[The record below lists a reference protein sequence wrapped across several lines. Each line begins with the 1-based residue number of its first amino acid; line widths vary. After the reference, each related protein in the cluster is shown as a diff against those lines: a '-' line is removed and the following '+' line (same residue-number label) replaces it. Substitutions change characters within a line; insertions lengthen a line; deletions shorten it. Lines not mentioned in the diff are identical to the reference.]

1 MKNWMFF
8 AAAAALAGAAA
19 AAPQD
24 CKLVRIEEWPVR
36 LERNLPIID
45 GEINGKKV
53 GILLDTGAERSM
65 MTRSAATRLM
75 LSRYEPSL
83 RLYAVGTDKPI
94 EAVLIDELRIGPAM
108 RKNWSVLLA
117 PEHDFGGEISLILGE
132 DFFSAVD
139 VELDFPNRAVRLYQ
153 PKDCAGVS
161 LAYWATSGGGA
172 GEVALQAGAKT
183 VFTVSVNGRP
193 MLALLDTGAPA
204 SALAGAEAARF
215 GVTTKSTGVAIA
227 GCSVGIGR
235 KPVDYW
241 SGPFESFAIGNEVI
255 RNPTLR
261 FGEVLTSTGPF
272 VDVPRMVLG
281 VDFLRTHRVYVARS
295 QRKLYFTYTGGTVFP
310 MEAAKGCQDLR

>member
-1 MKNWMFF
+1 MKNWIFF
-8 AAAAALAGAAA
+8 AAAAALAGSAAA
-19 AAPQD
+19 QD

-53 GILLDTGAERSM
+53 GILLDTGAERSLV
-65 MTRSAATRLM
+65 TRSAATRLM
-75 LSRYEPSL
+75 LSRYDLATS
-83 RLYAVGTDKPI
+83 RMYAVGTDKPI
-94 EAVLIDELRIGPAM
+94 EAVQIDELRIGPAM
-108 RKNWSVLLA
+108 RRNWNVLLA
-117 PEHDFGGEISLILGE
+117 AEHDFGSEISLILGE

-161 LAYWATSGGGA
+161 LAYWATGGGGA
-172 GEVALQAGAKT
+172 GEVALLPSAKT
-183 VFTVSVNGRP
+183 VFTVAVNGRP

-281 VDFLRTHRVYVARS
+281 VDFLRAHRVYVARS

-310 MEAAKGCQDLR
+310 MEAARGCQDLR